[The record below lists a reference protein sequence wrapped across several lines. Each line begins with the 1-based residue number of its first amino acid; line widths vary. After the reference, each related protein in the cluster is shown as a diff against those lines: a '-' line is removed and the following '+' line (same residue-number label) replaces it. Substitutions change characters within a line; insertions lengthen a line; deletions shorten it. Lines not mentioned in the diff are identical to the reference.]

1 MSLFIDEEKN
11 INKNIFDKNML
22 KVEDLQ
28 TEAKSA
34 KFLKKIN
41 KKKKIDLTETIN

>member
-34 KFLKKIN
+34 IFFFKQT
-41 KKKKIDLTETIN
+41 KKKDLTETIN